1 MVQISSLGFVKDPH
15 AQECILRIEQVL
27 ESRDAIACGC
37 RTGGLVQALSNL
49 PQIFVDRNLLGGD
62 PNRIPLQL
70 KVVLIV
76 ANVSQLRSKGLPDTV
91 FESVVV
97 SFGLLVLDEDLAVLV
112 AFVHPSQCRVPLEP
126 GPQASCLPTQRQWIV
141 INVLHI
147 AAEDQVQGALQ
158 VVGNDLDG
166 SPGVDQLGTS
176 VHPVESLLLGDLNR
190 LLSLQVDFGQVDAL
204 DPSSGLEDLQ
214 GQHVFGELGQKR
226 LAWQDHLVSQT
237 LELLFAI
244 GTGARQSLLG
254 IRIEF
259 LDPLRSG
266 LKAFLKNV
274 YILGQLVGERL
285 EFRRIDQGS
294 IESFDR
300 KQVANFRPFLVVDLS
315 QSLEL
320 CDALREDLLEFFDIL
335 ANLRKVFGKK
345 RLADIFDRF
354 DPATDTLDRLVGF
367 LATGERTLLLARRR
381 VRLYRALFEKPGVLV
396 PDFISKIGNLVATIF

>member
-1 MVQISSLGFVKDPH
+1 MGFVKDPH

-62 PNRIPLQL
+62 PNRIPLQF

-112 AFVHPSQCRVPLEP
+112 AFVHPRQCRVPLEP

-141 INVLHI
+141 IDVLHI

-214 GQHVFGELGQKR
+214 GQHVFGKLGQKR

-254 IRIEF
+254 IRIKF
-259 LDPLRSG
+259 LDPLGPG
-266 LKAFLKNV
+266 LKAFLKNI

-300 KQVANFRPFLVVDLS
+300 KQVANFRSFLVVDLS

-320 CDALREDLLEFFDIL
+320 CDALREDLFEFFDIL

-381 VRLYRALFEKPGVLV
+381 VSLYGALFEKPGVLV
-396 PDFISKIGNLVATIF
+396 PDFISKIGNLVATIL